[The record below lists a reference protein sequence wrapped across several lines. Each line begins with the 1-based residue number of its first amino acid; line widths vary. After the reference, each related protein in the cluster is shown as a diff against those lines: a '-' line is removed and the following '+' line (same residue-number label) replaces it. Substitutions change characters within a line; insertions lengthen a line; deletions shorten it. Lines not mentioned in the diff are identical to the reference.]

1 MLLPQCPVEVE
12 ECIFSVVLQVLTAC
26 GWEEGR
32 GVVVGV
38 QRSGAL
44 ILTCL
49 TGRRCVKACALC
61 EFSSPIKSDE
71 RIQINSGHLLHGNGN
86 CWNTMSKKQ
95 AGCCCRRKL
104 IFTTCAT
111 CARERFQTHL
121 QMKTEMCWSFF
132 LFCFYTTLET
142 QWATTALNTV
152 FVSKCWQKH
161 LLCYCLS
168 LATGGS
174 VWKHYKVQAMDWSV
188 IKKNPSISW
197 TEPQIVRHVLLNME
211 TLNQSFWN
219 CVSKVPIK
227 RNKAL

>member
-1 MLLPQCPVEVE
+1 MSCGGGGVHLLSGVASSHRLWVGGG
-12 ECIFSVVLQVLTAC
+12 T
-26 GWEEGR
+26 G

-49 TGRRCVKACALC
+49 TGRRFVKACALC

-86 CWNTMSKKQ
+86 CWNPMSKKH
-95 AGCCCRRKL
+95 AGCCCRRK
-104 IFTTCAT
+104 
-111 CARERFQTHL
+111 
-121 QMKTEMCWSFF
+121 FF
-132 LFCFYTTLET
+132 FET
-142 QWATTALNTV
+142 QWATTAPNTV

-174 VWKHYKVQAMDWSV
+174 VWKHYKVQ
-188 IKKNPSISW
+188 W
-197 TEPQIVRHVLLNME
+197 TD
-211 TLNQSFWN
+211 QS
-219 CVSKVPIK
+219 
-227 RNKAL
+227 